1 MKKMNTFS
9 TTHQPLTLF
18 LCIYQKGSCIKSRCV
33 SVVLNQLSKKVT
45 CQQSWALK
53 HSVSFSSHCSIVNLR
68 GKLPP
73 EEFCIYIYIYVLALN
88 RASHML
94 LRKEKRKS
102 SNAFSLMILFYKD
115 MILYVCMMHLASKL
129 SRAAPIPSCFWFSPL
144 SRNFCLFRLIS
155 KKSTSSPQY
164 CSCLPGC
171 RTNWPHSKTLQLFF
185 TFILSTTLQS
195 ISDEK

>member
-1 MKKMNTFS
+1 MHLSEGKLHKISLCVSLIKPAIKEGHLPAKLSSETLSVFL
-9 TTHQPLTLF
+9 QPLQYCEF
-18 LCIYQKGSCIKSRCV
+18 AWEAS
-33 SVVLNQLSKKVT
+33 
-45 CQQSWALK
+45 SWGIL
-53 HSVSFSSHCSIVNLR
+53 H
-68 GKLPP
+68 
-73 EEFCIYIYIYVLALN
+73 IYIYVLVLN

-129 SRAAPIPSCFWFSPL
+129 SRTAPIPSCFWFSPL
-144 SRNFCLFRLIS
+144 SRNFCLFGLIS

-164 CSCLPGC
+164 CSCLPGW
-171 RTNWPHSKTLQLFF
+171 RTNWPDSKILQLFF
-185 TFILSTTLQS
+185 TFILSTPLQS

>member
-1 MKKMNTFS
+1 MCQSYWTSYQRRSLASKAELGNTQCLS
-9 TTHQPLTLF
+9 PAMAVLWICVGSF
-18 LCIYQKGSCIKSRCV
+18 L
-33 SVVLNQLSKKVT
+33 
-45 CQQSWALK
+45 
-53 HSVSFSSHCSIVNLR
+53 LR
-68 GKLPP
+68 N
-73 EEFCIYIYIYVLALN
+73 FAYIYIYVCLFSTGPAICCWEK
-88 RASHML
+88 
-94 LRKEKRKS
+94 KEERKS

-144 SRNFCLFRLIS
+144 SQNFCLFRLIS